1 MKIIYTCPKCGHD
14 LVDVSLC
21 SYPAKNAMYC
31 MNCGFM
37 SEPESEEIVRIPYG
51 GNYHYD
57 HIINSSNEELLRIN
71 SSGNVI
77 TNSNYDLNFTNSDH
91 AINDSNGELSR
102 LNSSGNAFANS
113 NYDLNF
119 TNSACANCSNNPK
132 NGGSGICLCTLGGPK
147 ITY

>member
-31 MNCGFM
+31 MSCGFM
-37 SEPESEEIVRIPYG
+37 SEPGSEEIVRIPYG
-51 GNYHYD
+51 GNCHYD
-57 HIINSSNEELLRIN
+57 HIINS
-71 SSGNVI
+71 
-77 TNSNYDLNFTNSDH
+77 
-91 AINDSNGELSR
+91 SNGELSR

-119 TNSACANCSNNPK
+119 TNSACVNCSNNPK